1 MRPTRQS
8 IEVNTD
14 LEEPRL
20 MPTLLLLS
28 DDEALGDLVREI
40 VKQPWKLVRQ
50 GADGYASREFFA
62 QSNVRLAILD
72 DQAVE
77 ENERGWMLTQI
88 RKHFSGVP
96 LLYVAGRQSDA
107 NEKRARTNG
116 AHYYVSKPL
125 SVERFGQV
133 LRSFLRAQQ
142 VYGPTT
148 HPAGEKSEM
157 NAGESSAGDPTH
169 IDAGIR
175 GLSEELNREDPRL
188 RSCLLDAALAGLRL
202 TRNPESREL
211 RRDAA
216 RIWAAI
222 EPILSHHLDAEDKEL
237 LPWLEQQGGLAP
249 DAGRKI
255 RAYHDCLRKLIGA
268 MANVGADRLTEA
280 QARETGRALSGLAVT
295 LDDAIDDEERRLFPT
310 IQKALFGIDHRP

>member
-1 MRPTRQS
+1 MWPTRQS
-8 IEVNTD
+8 IEVDTD
-14 LEEPRL
+14 LEETRL
-20 MPTLLLLS
+20 TPVLLLLS
-28 DDEALGDLVREI
+28 DDEALADLVREI
-40 VKQPWKLVRQ
+40 VKPPWKLVRQ
-50 GADGYASREFFA
+50 GADGYTSREFFA

-72 DQAVE
+72 DQAVG

-88 RKHFSGVP
+88 RKHFSGIP

-116 AHYYVSKPL
+116 AQYYVSKPL

-133 LRSFLRAQQ
+133 LRSFLQAQQ
-142 VYGPTT
+142 VDGPTT
-148 HPAGEKSEM
+148 HPAEEESEI
-157 NAGESSAGDPTH
+157 NAGESSAGNPTH

-175 GLSEELNREDPRL
+175 GLSEELNREDSQLSSR
-188 RSCLLDAALAGLRL
+188 LLDMALAGLRL
-202 TRNPESREL
+202 ERDPESLEL

-216 RIWAAI
+216 KLWVSI

-237 LPWLEQQGGLAP
+237 LPWLEQQDARAA

-255 RAYHDCLRKLIGA
+255 RAYHDRLRTLIGA
-268 MANVGADRLTEA
+268 MANAGANRLNEV
-280 QARETGRALSGLAVT
+280 QAREVGRALSGLAVT

-310 IQKALFGIDHRP
+310 IRKALFGIDHRS